1 MQAAGVCPADALLAP
16 ADFAMDLTSEIQTAF
31 AVALWRKCR
40 QGTYLAAWNS
50 AHDEL
55 IAKIASMP
63 EAEGPDGRMGQVAE
77 ALGEGERAGL
87 FAWVAFLVNEVF
99 APHQR
104 RIARELN
111 SLAAAEEARLRERI
125 TCDQDRLSDAQAR
138 EILARA
144 RRQREPVD
152 GGEKPPTPNADA
164 GPVVPP
170 CGGEGG
176 AAEPRWT
183 RFTPTRKNR
192 PPIRDPDGLD
202 GRRAELIARL
212 EQDSRVHHGLR

>member
-16 ADFAMDLTSEIQTAF
+16 ADYAMDLTSEIQTAF

-144 RRQREPVD
+144 RGQRE
-152 GGEKPPTPNADA
+152 AA
-164 GPVVPP
+164 R
-170 CGGEGG
+170 GGEGDPVP
-176 AAEPRWT
+176 AEPRP
-183 RFTPTRKNR
+183 PTVAFPRR
-192 PPIRDPDGLD
+192 VHPPIRDPEDLKR
-202 GRRAELIARL
+202 RRAELLARL
-212 EQDSRVHHGLR
+212 EGGGHGQR